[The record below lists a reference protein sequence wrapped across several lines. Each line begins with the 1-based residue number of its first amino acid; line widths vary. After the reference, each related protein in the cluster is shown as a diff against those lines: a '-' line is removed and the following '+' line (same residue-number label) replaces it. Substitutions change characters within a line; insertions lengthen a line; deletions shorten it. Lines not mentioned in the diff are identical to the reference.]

1 MTSLTLKNVPDRL
14 MKALRRAAEGDR
26 RSLNQE
32 VMHLLEEALGKRA
45 ETVTSRAKAQAQIE
59 AWRKLAGKW
68 QSDLSP
74 EEEGRQLMDAR
85 TGGREVDF

>member
-1 MTSLTLKNVPDRL
+1 
-14 MKALRRAAEGDR
+14 
-26 RSLNQE
+26 
-32 VMHLLEEALGKRA
+32 MHLLEEALGKRA
-45 ETVTSRAKAQAQIE
+45 EAVTSRAKVQAQIE

-74 EEEGRQLMDAR
+74 EEEGRQIMDAR